1 MKKII
6 NTSNAPDPIGPYNQA
21 ILSDGTLYL
30 SGQIGLDPISMK
42 MQDESIETET
52 RQVFKNIK
60 AVLEKENYDFKNIV
74 KTTIFLTNMDDFQK
88 VNEIYGSY
96 FEIGNEPARETVEV
110 SRLPKGARVE
120 ISLIAIK

>member
-6 NTSNAPDPIGPYNQA
+6 NTSNAPNPVGPYNQA
-21 ILSDGTLYL
+21 ILFDGTLYL
-30 SGQIGLDPISMK
+30 SGQIALDPINMK
-42 MQDESIETET
+42 MRDETIETET

-60 AVLEKENYDFKNIV
+60 AVLKKADYNFENII
-74 KTTIFLTNMDDFQK
+74 KTTIFLTDMDDFQK

-110 SRLPKGARVE
+110 SRLP
-120 ISLIAIK
+120 

>member
-6 NTSNAPDPIGPYNQA
+6 NTSNAPAPVGPYNQA
-21 ILSDGTLYL
+21 ILFDGTLYL
-30 SGQIGLDPISMK
+30 SGQIALEPISMK
-42 MQDESIETET
+42 MRDESIETET

-96 FEIGNEPARETVEV
+96 FEIGKEPARETVEV
-110 SRLPKGARVE
+110 SGLPKGAKVE
-120 ISLIAIK
+120 ISLIARK

>member
-1 MKKII
+1 
-6 NTSNAPDPIGPYNQA
+6 
-21 ILSDGTLYL
+21 
-30 SGQIGLDPISMK
+30 MK
-42 MQDESIETET
+42 MRDESIETET

-96 FEIGNEPARETVEV
+96 FEIGKEPARETVEV
-110 SRLPKGARVE
+110 SGLPKGAKVE
-120 ISLIAIK
+120 ISLIARK

>member
-1 MKKII
+1 MHL
-6 NTSNAPDPIGPYNQA
+6 TLLDPYNQA
-21 ILSDGTLYL
+21 ILFDGTLYL
-30 SGQIGLDPISMK
+30 SGQIALDPINMK
-42 MQDESIETET
+42 MRDESIETET

-96 FEIGNEPARETVEV
+96 FEIGKEPARETVEV
-110 SRLPKGARVE
+110 SGLPKGAKVE
-120 ISLIAIK
+120 ISLIARK

>member
-6 NTSNAPDPIGPYNQA
+6 NTSNAPNPVGPYNQA
-21 ILSDGTLYL
+21 ILFDGTLYL
-30 SGQIGLDPISMK
+30 SGQIALDPINMK
-42 MQDESIETET
+42 MQDETIETET

-60 AVLEKENYDFKNIV
+60 AVLKKADYNFENII
-74 KTTIFLTNMDDFQK
+74 KTTIFLTDMDDFQK

-110 SRLPKGARVE
+110 SGLPKGARV
-120 ISLIAIK
+120 

>member
-6 NTSNAPDPIGPYNQA
+6 NTSNAPNPVGPYNQA
-21 ILSDGTLYL
+21 ILCDGTLYL
-30 SGQIGLDPISMK
+30 SGQIALDPINMK
-42 MQDESIETET
+42 MRDESIETET
-52 RQVFKNIK
+52 RQVLKNIK
-60 AVLEKENYDFKNIV
+60 AVLKKADYNFENIV
-74 KTTIFLTNMDDFQK
+74 KTTIFLTDMGDFQK

-110 SRLPKGARVE
+110 SGLPKGARVE